1 MVKTKKD
8 LDWAR
13 GILKDDCPDDE
24 EERFWLEVGLDKSD
38 GLWHIRLR
46 SNRKGVVMQ
55 TVKGF
60 KRRSGAEVEAARI
73 LILFPNTVE
82 ILKDRR

>member
-1 MVKTKKD
+1 MAKVKKN
-8 LDWAR
+8 LDWAKN
-13 GILKDDCPDDE
+13 ILKDDCPDDE

-55 TVKGF
+55 TVKGY
-60 KRRSGAEVEAARI
+60 KRQSQAEVMAARI

-82 ILKDRR
+82 ILKNRR